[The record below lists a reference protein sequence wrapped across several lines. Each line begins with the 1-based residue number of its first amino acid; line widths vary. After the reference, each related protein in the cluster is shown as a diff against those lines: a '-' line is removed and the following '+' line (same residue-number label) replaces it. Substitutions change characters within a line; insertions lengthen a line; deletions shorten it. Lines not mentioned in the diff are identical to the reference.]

1 MAISNRDRVGRG
13 FELLA
18 EGLEKFVNDA
28 MTAATP
34 GGRDWMEM
42 LEARDAAKHGA
53 SKIYSRSDPQLQLKV
68 LTEEWRVFKDT
79 LSRSEQS
86 FASELREVRNRW
98 AHNDSFSPDDTY
110 RALDSMERLLIAA
123 GAVEQAEELR
133 KLRLDHQRSQY
144 EAETRKAVKAAAVPS
159 VPGAG
164 LKPWRDV
171 ITPHPDVASGQFNA
185 AEFAADLHTVATG
198 NSDVSREYRD
208 PVAFFQRTYLT
219 EGLRDLLGRA
229 ARRITGDMNAS
240 PIVNLQTNFGGGKTH
255 SMLALYHLFSGR
267 PVTDYPQEVQ
277 DIVSGRTLP
286 NPGSVHRVAL
296 VGTHMAPGKATV
308 KEDGTEVRTLWGE
321 LAWQRGGRAA

>member
-1 MAISNRDRVGRG
+1 MSAV
-13 FELLA
+13 
-18 EGLEKFVNDA
+18 
-28 MTAATP
+28 TP
-34 GGRDWMEM
+34 AGRDWVEV
-42 LEARDAAKHGA
+42 LEARDAAKHGSA
-53 SKIYSRSDPQLQLKV
+53 RSYSRNDPQLLLKV
-68 LTEEWRVFKDT
+68 LTEEWRVFKDR

-98 AHNDSFSPDDTY
+98 AHNDSFSPDDAY

-123 GAVEQAEELR
+123 GEAGAGAAEEVR

-185 AEFAADLHTVATG
+185 AEFAADLHMVATG
-198 NSDVSREYRD
+198 NEDVSREYRD

-267 PVTDYPQEVQ
+267 SVGEYPQEVQ
-277 DIVSGRTLP
+277 DIVGGRTLP
-286 NPGSVHRVAL
+286 EPGTVHRVAPVL
-296 VGTHMAPGKATV
+296 PWGSSSP
-308 KEDGTEVRTLWGE
+308 RTL
-321 LAWQRGGRAA
+321 RA